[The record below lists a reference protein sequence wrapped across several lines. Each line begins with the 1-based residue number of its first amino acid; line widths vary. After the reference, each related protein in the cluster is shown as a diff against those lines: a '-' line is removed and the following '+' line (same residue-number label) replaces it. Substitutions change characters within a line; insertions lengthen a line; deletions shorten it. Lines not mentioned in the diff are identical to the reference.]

1 MFGALSVTNQPKYQ
15 LPFAPLST
23 GIRPGTL
30 NDTSALSELITLNT
44 CGVIVEPIHGE
55 GGILELSEVLRAFRG
70 RCDKVKAV
78 LMRFKLSW
86 TGSLW
91 AHGALPT
98 DSHPDMLTMAKPLA
112 NGVAVGAVMM
122 RDQVVKKI
130 VIGDHGTTFGGAP
143 LQTVITKQV
152 LERIC
157 EESFM
162 KQVRSLSELLKKELA
177 QLVDQ
182 CPNLLTESVRGKGL
196 ILGLEVKNNPKDGT
210 KPTISQIISLAG
222 QNGVLL
228 LRCGTSIIRFIP
240 SLIISHSEISPM
252 IRVLQTV
259 LTHLYDSKTP

>member
-44 CGVIVEPIHGE
+44 CGVIVEPIHCGL
-55 GGILELSEVLRAFRG
+55 G
-70 RCDKVKAV
+70 
-78 LMRFKLSW
+78 W

-130 VIGDHGTTFGGAP
+130 VIVEIIGDHGTTFGGAP

-252 IRVLQTV
+252 IWVLQTV